1 MGWKYQLGRFVEF
14 LNMSVL
20 KVADR
25 IFSLSSNGRLLGLS
39 EWTMEVAE
47 ALAKADALN
56 LTDQHWEVID
66 FLRAYYRKFGSVPAA
81 KVLKQGLTQR
91 FGPAKA
97 TQQYLGQL
105 FAGGVLNQGT
115 KIAGIPAP
123 PPEGQADCA
132 DCLAQ
137 ELEEEHDGYCP
148 WQFESETKVAG

>member
-1 MGWKYQLGRFVEF
+1 
-14 LNMSVL
+14 MSVL

-25 IFSLSSNGRLLGLS
+25 IFPLSSDGRLLGLS

-47 ALAKADALN
+47 ALAEADSLN

-97 TQQYLGQL
+97 TQRHLTRL
-105 FAGGVLNQGT
+105 FAGGVLMQGT

-123 PPEGQADCA
+123 SPEGKPDHT

-137 ELEEEHDGYCP
+137 DTEEDYDEYCP
-148 WQFESETKVAG
+148 WQFEFETKITG

>member
-1 MGWKYQLGRFVEF
+1 
-14 LNMSVL
+14 MSVL

-25 IFSLSSNGRLLGLS
+25 IFPLSSDGWLLGLS

-47 ALAKADALN
+47 ALAGADSLN

-81 KVLKQGLTQR
+81 KFLKQGLTQR

-97 TQQYLGQL
+97 TEQYLAQL
-105 FAGGVLNQGT
+105 FPGGILMQGT

-123 PPEGQADCA
+123 QPDGEADCENS
-132 DCLAQ
+132 LAQ
-137 ELEEEHDGYCP
+137 DMEEECDGYCP
-148 WQFESETKVAG
+148 LQFEFETKIAG

>member
-1 MGWKYQLGRFVEF
+1 
-14 LNMSVL
+14 MSVL

-25 IFSLSSNGRLLGLS
+25 IFPLSSDGRLLGLS

-47 ALAKADALN
+47 ALAEVDSLN
-56 LTDQHWEVID
+56 LTNQHWEVID

-97 TQQYLGQL
+97 TQQYLSQL
-105 FAGGVLNQGT
+105 FAGGVLIQGT

-123 PPEGQADCA
+123 PAEGEPGCA

-137 ELEEEHDGYCP
+137 DMEEEYDGYCP
-148 WQFESETKVAG
+148 WQFESETKIAG